1 MNKWSGRQNN
11 GNDLIRTANRKRNFW
26 KMKANRRPRGWYK
39 TCQFMH
45 YKGCRRRIDRE
56 MDQKCIWKIMD
67 GNFPNLEKETDFQ
80 AQETQRVKNKINPNR
95 HKKTYN

>member
-1 MNKWSGRQNN
+1 
-11 GNDLIRTANRKRNFW
+11 
-26 KMKANRRPRGWYK
+26 MKANRRPRGWYK

-45 YKGCRRRIDRE
+45 YKGCRRRRDRE

-95 HKKTYN
+95 DTKKHIINMQKLTIKTEFKEARKNIFSKEPS